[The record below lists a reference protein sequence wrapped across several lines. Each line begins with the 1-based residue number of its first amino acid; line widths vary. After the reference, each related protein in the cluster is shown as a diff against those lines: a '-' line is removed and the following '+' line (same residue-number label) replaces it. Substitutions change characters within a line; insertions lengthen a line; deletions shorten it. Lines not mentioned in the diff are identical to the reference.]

1 MSSKKKLVYLDEIRH
16 GKQLGCEKC
25 RKNVINVSPR
35 FKLHLM
41 ANDDTAEA
49 KFILLDWVVT
59 PL

>member
-1 MSSKKKLVYLDEIRH
+1 MRLGH

-41 ANDDTAEA
+41 AKDDTAEA
-49 KFILLDWVVT
+49 KFILLDWVAT
-59 PL
+59 